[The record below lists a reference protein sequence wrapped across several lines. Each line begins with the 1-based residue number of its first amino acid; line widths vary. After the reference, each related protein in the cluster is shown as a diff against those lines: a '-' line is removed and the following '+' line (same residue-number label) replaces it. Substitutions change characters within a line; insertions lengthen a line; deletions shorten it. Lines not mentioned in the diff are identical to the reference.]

1 MAEQL
6 TKPQAPEAVQSS
18 ISMRLNAR
26 LFFRL
31 VGIFLLLDVILCL
44 LCAGGMAVW
53 ADGRAAEIA
62 AVVRQEG
69 LPDESAL
76 PWQAAGDYAVYALD
90 RDPRGWGG
98 NLHLT
103 GARWPEGTGTVLR
116 SFSLDASPFGPVE
129 EAAYT
134 VELTNGGEPYA
145 ISVDMTRPMGILFFA
160 VRALLVLELIGLV
173 LGVFRNAGLV
183 KKSLRPLQD
192 LAAAANKLGSA
203 AQTMSPEE
211 LKNLA
216 GALDQINAT
225 HLDARVSVSGSQ
237 REVQSLAAAINAMLD
252 RINEAYSSQ
261 MRFVS
266 DASHELRTP
275 IAVIQGY
282 ANLLDRWG
290 KDDPETRQEAIDA
303 IRAEADSMKELIEQL
318 LFLARGDN
326 DSVRFEE
333 QRLDLSALAAEVLR
347 ETDMID
353 DKHTFHLDAP
363 EKVWAVGDDGLLKQ
377 CLRVLTDNSLKY
389 SPDGGRI
396 TLSVR
401 GDGREAR
408 ISVQDEGQGIPPQ
421 SLPHV
426 FERFYR
432 TDESRARQTGGTG
445 LGLAIAKWIAER
457 HKGRFEVLSRVGLGT
472 RFTLVLPQAPSEP
485 TGIEE
490 EVPSCSNQEA

>member
-1 MAEQL
+1 MAVQPKTQE
-6 TKPQAPEAVQSS
+6 PEAVQSS

-26 LFFRL
+26 VFFRIL
-31 VGIFLLLDVILCL
+31 GIFLGLDLILCL
-44 LCAGGMAVW
+44 LAAIGMAAWSESRV
-53 ADGRAAEIA
+53 AEIVTVVAEQGFPDDETA
-62 AVVRQEG
+62 A
-69 LPDESAL
+69 
-76 PWQAAGDYAVYALD
+76 WQAAGDYAVYSLD
-90 RDPRGWGG
+90 REPQGWGG
-98 NLHLT
+98 DFHF
-103 GARWPEGTGTVLR
+103 GAKWPESAGTGLR
-116 SFSLDASPFGPVE
+116 SVSVQASLLGPVRSAHYTIEFYHGGSPYAVSLDIARPV
-129 EAAYT
+129 
-134 VELTNGGEPYA
+134 
-145 ISVDMTRPMGILFFA
+145 GILLFGL
-160 VRALLVLELIGLV
+160 RILIVLELVWLI
-173 LGVFRNAGLV
+173 LGIFQNAGLV

-192 LAAAANKLGSA
+192 LAAAASKLGNA
-203 AQTMSPEE
+203 AQNMTPEE
-211 LKNLA
+211 LKKLT

-225 HLDARVSVSGSQ
+225 HLDARVSVTGTQ

-303 IRAEADSMKELIEQL
+303 IRAEANSMKELIEQL

-326 DSVRFEE
+326 DAVRFEE
-333 QRLDLSALAAEVLR
+333 QRLNLSALAAEVLR

-353 DKHTFHLDAP
+353 DVHTFHLDAP
-363 EKVWAVGDDGLLKQ
+363 EPVWVVGDDGLLKQ
-377 CLRVLTDNSLKY
+377 CLRVITDNSLKY
-389 SPDGGRI
+389 SPEGGRI
-396 TLSVR
+396 TLTVR
-401 GDGREAR
+401 GNGQEAR
-408 ISVQDEGQGIPPQ
+408 ISVQDEGQGIPP
-421 SLPHV
+421 SALSHV

-472 RFTLVLPQAPSEP
+472 RFTLVLPEAP
-485 TGIEE
+485 EE
-490 EVPSCSNQEA
+490 KKEASA

>member
-1 MAEQL
+1 MAAQQ
-6 TKPQAPEAVQSS
+6 TQTQQAPETVHST

-26 LFFRL
+26 LFLRLLGVFLVLDLILLLL
-31 VGIFLLLDVILCL
+31 VGFGIT
-44 LCAGGMAVW
+44 AW
-53 ADGRAAEIA
+53 ADGWAAQIAAEVQENGIPA
-62 AVVRQEG
+62 EENRPWMEAGGYTVTRLSRAPEGKRWKPLNGGDWPEEAGEG
-69 LPDESAL
+69 L
-76 PWQAAGDYAVYALD
+76 
-90 RDPRGWGG
+90 
-98 NLHLT
+98 
-103 GARWPEGTGTVLR
+103 R
-116 SFSLDASPFGPVE
+116 SVALDASLFGPVKS
-129 EAAYT
+129 AVYT
-134 VELTNGGEPYA
+134 VELPNGGEPYA
-145 ISVDMTRPMGILFFA
+145 ISLDMTRPAAILA
-160 VRALLVLELIGLV
+160 VTMRLLLILEAVGLV
-173 LGVFRNAGLV
+173 FGIFQNAGLV
-183 KKSLRPLQD
+183 KKSMRPLQD

-225 HLDARVSVSGSQ
+225 HLDARVSVSGGQ

-252 RINEAYSSQ
+252 RINEAYSAQ

-326 DSVRFEE
+326 ASVHFEE
-333 QRLDLSALAAEVLR
+333 KRLDLSALAAEVLR

-353 DKHTFHLDAP
+353 DVHTFHLDAP
-363 EKVWAVGDDGLLKQ
+363 EPVWVLGDEGLLKQ
-377 CLRVLTDNSLKY
+377 CLRVITDNSLKY

-396 TLSVR
+396 TLKVR
-401 GDGREAR
+401 GSEKETQ
-408 ISVQDEGQGIPPQ
+408 ISVQDEGQGIPPE
-421 SLPHV
+421 SLPYV
-426 FERFYR
+426 FDRFYR

-445 LGLAIAKWIAER
+445 LGLSIAKWIAER
-457 HKGRFEVLSRVGLGT
+457 HKGRFEVVSRVGLGT
-472 RFTLVLPQAPSEP
+472 RFTLVLPRQA
-485 TGIEE
+485 EE
-490 EVPSCSNQEA
+490 AENTSS